1 MIQLQTDW
9 GQLCRLTGDSC
20 ADWLVTAVQTGY
32 WLVTVAHCADWLVT
46 AVHKG
51 GDNCAVHVSAVKN
64 TDASIVYWL
73 VKAV

>member
-1 MIQLQTDW
+1 MQTDW
-9 GQLCRLTGDSC
+9 GQLCRLASDSC
-20 ADWLVTAVQTGY
+20 AD